1 MLHEEPGR
9 GFEKVLPLVSEVPRV
24 LLTLE
29 TIVL

>member
-9 GFEKVLPLVSEVPRV
+9 GFEGVLLLVSEVSRV
-24 LLTLE
+24 TLTLE